1 MALGARPAWL
11 RLSNLRSAPHPVTA
25 SLQGGLQ
32 EGAWEAGVREHRRGA
47 GTPTPGF
54 GWHL

>member
-11 RLSNLRSAPHPVTA
+11 RLSSLRSAPHPVTA

-32 EGAWEAGVREHRRGA
+32 EGAWEAGVREHRRGS